1 MGWAK
6 ELKSIIARRWKKTC
20 FPTSTSVTK
29 QTFNMAT
36 TLNCLPDE
44 IVLHIF
50 ECLDFHTLY
59 GLVQVSRRFRRLAF
73 YALEHYA
80 LPHIQLVTLIDQEGH
95 GQWKAFHKFSG
106 LDPHTF
112 RATFTTSSMTPARRY
127 KSSSTIAA
135 PVVRTLSLLDL
146 RPKTSDSLTYCVDK
160 KQRRMSIRTCGVHEM
175 TVKSW
180 LGFKQK
186 TLVASPWKLFY
197 SVATSP
203 TFRLSLILQ
212 QSKKQPQKSFST
224 NNERYITP
232 MGMTIQLATLTRAVQ
247 LKTTTTQIRVCQD
260 LF

>member
-1 MGWAK
+1 MSWAK
-6 ELKSIIARRWKKTC
+6 QLKSIFARQWKKTGS
-20 FPTSTSVTK
+20 PTSASVTR
-29 QTFNMAT
+29 QALSAAP
-36 TLNCLPDE
+36 TLDCLPDE
-44 IVLHIF
+44 ILLRVF
-50 ECLDFHTLY
+50 EYLDFHTLY
-59 GLVQVSRRFRRLAF
+59 GLVQISRRFRQLAF

-95 GQWKAFHKFSG
+95 GQWRAVHRFSG
-106 LDPHTF
+106 LDQHTS

-146 RPKTSDSLTYCVDK
+146 SPKANDSLTYCVDR

-186 TLVASPWKLFY
+186 TFVASPWKLFY

-212 QSKKQPQKSFST
+212 QAKTQPQKKPST
-224 NNERYITP
+224 NNSNNNERYITP

-247 LKTTTTQIRVCQD
+247 LKSNYSFTTA
-260 LF
+260 